1 MDFRFQVIG
10 TPFHSMLYS
19 IDVMNEVEARNCL
32 FCALHMA
39 YSFKWYCLLTT
50 IQSLFINYYFV
61 DSIIHIIFDLPWCQI
76 LFIRFLSS
84 LMDKKWIHGRSYG
97 CGSIPGHRCCCA
109 ETSSVQFGGRGPPS
123 SLLGPFN
130 QETAR
135 WIVTAQEE
143 TTVTKRQWEDLV
155 NWRWSH
161 NAANTTNCSGR
172 I

>member
-1 MDFRFQVIG
+1 MLWMKSRLG
-10 TPFHSMLYS
+10 TAFFVRYIWHIPSND
-19 IDVMNEVEARNCL
+19 I
-32 FCALHMA
+32 A
-39 YSFKWYCLLTT
+39 YSLQYNHYLL
-50 IQSLFINYYFV
+50 INYYFV

-135 WIVTAQEE
+135 WIVTGQEE
-143 TTVTKRQWEDLV
+143 TAVTKRQWEDLV